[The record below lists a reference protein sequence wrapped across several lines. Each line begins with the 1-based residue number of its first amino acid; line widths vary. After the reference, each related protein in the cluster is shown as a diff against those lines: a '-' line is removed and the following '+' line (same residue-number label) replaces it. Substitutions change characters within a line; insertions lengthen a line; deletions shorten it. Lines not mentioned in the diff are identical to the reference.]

1 MTLLNVFLNWNFIKI
16 YPFLYQ
22 FCKKDLIH
30 LLSFLF
36 INFYWLL
43 FQLSWNFSSLF
54 APSPPFLGSNLS
66 RCQFYFVLIIST
78 KWNFSRGQLCNIQ
91 CYQQRW
97 DHSVC
102 FSIHKKFLPR
112 VVLAIVSFVLCYFL
126 PSDFFFC
133 TLTKTNSDKMTVS
146 KHCPLSVT
154 IWLTE
159 TEMVLFQLC

>member
-1 MTLLNVFLNWNFIKI
+1 MTFLNFFLNWNFIKI

-36 INFYWLL
+36 INFYWLF

-54 APSPPFLGSNLS
+54 APSPPFLRSNLS

-78 KWNFSRGQLCNIQ
+78 KWNFSRGQLCNVP

-112 VVLAIVSFVLCYFL
+112 VVLAIVSFVLCYFY
-126 PSDFFFC
+126 PSNFFPAPQPKQ
-133 TLTKTNSDKMTVS
+133 TRTKWQCQNTVLCLLLSD
-146 KHCPLSVT
+146 
-154 IWLTE
+154 
-159 TEMVLFQLC
+159 